1 MKKVLLCLF
10 CMMFFLQGCGK
21 DHEGEPIEL
30 TPQEVLVRL
39 QDPKKNSFMLYITS
53 DNCYSCDEYEKVIQ
67 EIEEETPFEIY
78 YLKMDTNEEDTDI
91 KQAVEKMFEGTKVAS
106 VNTMNISGKT
116 KRRGYTFG
124 KTNNR
129 KKAIVQLTAESKEI
143 EIFQGM

>member
-30 TPQEVLVRL
+30 TAQEVLVRL

-53 DNCYSCDEYEKVIQ
+53 ENCYSCDEYEKIIQ

-78 YLKMDTNEEDTDI
+78 YLKMDTNEEDTDVKRSLEELQI
-91 KQAVEKMFEGTKVAS
+91 TTGNIQSLPSTFYFYQGSLLPENKKEGYLEKKDLLKWL
-106 VNTMNISGKT
+106 ND
-116 KRRGYTFG
+116 
-124 KTNNR
+124 
-129 KKAIVQLTAESKEI
+129 LHLLH
-143 EIFQGM
+143 

>member
-30 TPQEVLVRL
+30 TAQEVRGRL

-53 DNCYSCDEYEKVIQ
+53 ENCYSCDEYEKIIQ

-78 YLKMDTNEEDTDI
+78 YLKMDTNEEDTDVKRSLEELQI
-91 KQAVEKMFEGTKVAS
+91 TTGNIQSLPSTFYFYQGSLLPENKKEGYLEKKDLLKWL
-106 VNTMNISGKT
+106 ND
-116 KRRGYTFG
+116 
-124 KTNNR
+124 
-129 KKAIVQLTAESKEI
+129 LHLLH
-143 EIFQGM
+143 

>member
-67 EIEEETPFEIY
+67 EIEEKTPFEIY
-78 YLKMDTNEEDTDI
+78 YLKMDTNEEDTED
-91 KQAVEKMFEGTKVAS
+91 VY
-106 VNTMNISGKT
+106 
-116 KRRGYTFG
+116 KRQGC
-124 KTNNR
+124 
-129 KKAIVQLTAESKEI
+129 I
-143 EIFQGM
+143 EYHV

>member
-67 EIEEETPFEIY
+67 EIEEETPFIISRWIPTKKIRTSSRL
-78 YLKMDTNEEDTDI
+78 LKNC
-91 KQAVEKMFEGTKVAS
+91 K
-106 VNTMNISGKT
+106 
-116 KRRGYTFG
+116 
-124 KTNNR
+124 
-129 KKAIVQLTAESKEI
+129 
-143 EIFQGM
+143 

>member
-10 CMMFFLQGCGK
+10 CMMFLLQGCGK

-91 KQAVEKMFEGTKVAS
+91 KQAVEELQIT
-106 VNTMNISGKT
+106 TGKIQSLPS
-116 KRRGYTFG
+116 TFYFYQG
-124 KTNNR
+124 SLLPEN
-129 KKAIVQLTAESKEI
+129 SKEGYLEKKDLLKWLNDLHI
-143 EIFQGM
+143 LH

>member
-21 DHEGEPIEL
+21 DHEGE
-30 TPQEVLVRL
+30 
-39 QDPKKNSFMLYITS
+39 PKKNSFMLYITS

-91 KQAVEKMFEGTKVAS
+91 KQAVEELQIT
-106 VNTMNISGKT
+106 TGKIQSLPS
-116 KRRGYTFG
+116 TFYFYQG
-124 KTNNR
+124 SLLPEN
-129 KKAIVQLTAESKEI
+129 SKEGYL
-143 EIFQGM
+143 EKKDLLKWLNDLHLLH